1 MTAKKTNELTSGR
14 LSVQILLYSLPL
26 IASNL
31 LQVMFNM
38 ADVAVIGQFSGTA
51 ALGSVGST
59 TTLVNIF
66 TGSLLGF
73 GGGIS
78 VLAARYLGAHDWKD
92 LHETTHTALVLS
104 LALRSEERR

>member
-1 MTAKKTNELTSGR
+1 MAKSASSLTEGSLPR
-14 LSVQILLYSLPL
+14 QILLYSLPL

-38 ADVAVIGQFSGTA
+38 ADIAVIGQFSGTA

-66 TGSLLGF
+66 TGTLLGF

-78 VLAARYLGAHDWKD
+78 VLAARYLGARD
-92 LHETTHTALVLS
+92 
-104 LALRSEERR
+104 

>member
-66 TGSLLGF
+66 TGSLL
-73 GGGIS
+73 
-78 VLAARYLGAHDWKD
+78 
-92 LHETTHTALVLS
+92 
-104 LALRSEERR
+104 LR